1 MNAYLV
7 YTLIKSETMST
18 LILNRFLFGFTVIVL
33 LSVQHCV
40 TQDCESVEVQKYAQ
54 ALNNA
59 SQDVLIEIDVI
70 ANNFISGF
78 NSTNISLANSSH
90 LFEALTSAF
99 QIETTE
105 DDFTNFQVAL
115 DQITDSYFE
124 ACYGSADERPTPTD
138 AGALIYTLIAG
149 VNNLTEDNA
158 EELLPEIRKAF
169 GRITCLLQLYS
180 YDELLNSTS
189 NTTVVPPIAPTP
201 ASATVT
207 PTATPAPTNT
217 STPVNCTN
225 LGGTYISIVVFY
237 QCIHSND
244 LQPIFGLGPIVNIDG
259 EDVALKR
266 CIGFVVDTTGSMGSE
281 ISYVKELIIDFL
293 ESESTLPACYALVD
307 FNDYGYSTPEDSTLY
322 HVMYKDLFIHKVVGH
337 VAVRFI
343 DIMFILE
350 VTFMMNKCHF
360 EYQAGISNPQSLF
373 KLH

>member
-1 MNAYLV
+1 MNANLV

-33 LSVQHCV
+33 LSVHHCV
-40 TQDCESVEVQKYAQ
+40 TQDCESVKVQKYAQ

-59 SQDVLIEIDVI
+59 SQAVLIEINVI

-78 NSTNISLANSSH
+78 NSSSISLTNSSY

-124 ACYGSADERPTPTD
+124 ACYGSADERPTPSD

-189 NTTVVPPIAPTP
+189 NTTVILPIAPTP

-207 PTATPAPTNT
+207 PTPASTNT
-217 STPVNCTN
+217 PTPVCTN
-225 LGGTYISIVVFY
+225 LGTTSISIAVFY
-237 QCIHSND
+237 QCIHSDD
-244 LQPIFGLGPIVNIDG
+244 LQTIFGLGPIVNIDG

-266 CIGFVVDTTGSMGSE
+266 CIGFVVDTTGSMGDE

-293 ESESTLPACYALVD
+293 ESESILPACYALVD
-307 FNDYGYSTPEDSTLY
+307 FNDYGYSTPEASMSYNLM
-322 HVMYKDLFIHKVVGH
+322 HKDLFI
-337 VAVRFI
+337 R
-343 DIMFILE
+343 
-350 VTFMMNKCHF
+350 
-360 EYQAGISNPQSLF
+360 
-373 KLH
+373 

>member
-1 MNAYLV
+1 
-7 YTLIKSETMST
+7 MST
-18 LILNRFLFGFTVIVL
+18 LILNRFLFVIVL
-33 LSVQHCV
+33 LSIQHCV
-40 TQDCESVEVQKYAQ
+40 TQDCASVEVQKYAQ

-59 SQDVLIEIDVI
+59 SQAVLIEIDVI

-78 NSTNISLANSSH
+78 NSSNISLANSSH

-124 ACYGSADERPTPTD
+124 ACYGAVDERPTPTD
-138 AGALIYTLIAG
+138 AGALVYALIAG
-149 VNNLTEDNA
+149 VNNLTADNA
-158 EELLPEIRKAF
+158 EELLPELRKAF

-180 YDELLNSTS
+180 YDELLNNTS

-207 PTATPAPTNT
+207 PTSTPASTNT
-217 STPVNCTN
+217 PTPVETINCTN
-225 LGGTYISIVVFY
+225 LGGTYISIAVFY
-237 QCIHSND
+237 QCIHSDD

-266 CIGFVVDTTGSMGSE
+266 CIGFVVDTTGSMGTE

-293 ESESTLPACYALVD
+293 DSESILPACYALVD
-307 FNDYGYSTPEDSTLY
+307 FNDYGYSSPEASMSYNLM
-322 HVMYKDLFIHKVVGH
+322 HKVLFI
-337 VAVRFI
+337 
-343 DIMFILE
+343 
-350 VTFMMNKCHF
+350 
-360 EYQAGISNPQSLF
+360 S
-373 KLH
+373 